1 MVAVKNAK
9 LKLVQVIHLQ
19 KMIYL
24 VITYHHQTIWNEILP
39 DTGKSLSEA
48 LIFALIKPQSWW
60 RQIFHLIMSSVH
72 ENWKLRTS
80 SEHVV
85 YTNCFCSVLFWHSEQ
100 VIYTTCSEHILS
112 LQFSCT
118 ELAIQW
124 TIFCHIVG

>member
-9 LKLVQVIHLQ
+9 LKLIQVIHRFAEDN
-19 KMIYL
+19 IFSY
-24 VITYHHQTIWNEILP
+24 YHHQTIWNEILP

-60 RQIFHLIMSSVH
+60 RQIVHLIMSSVH

-80 SEHVV
+80 SDHVV
-85 YTNCFCSVLFWHSEQ
+85 YTNWFFMFLFWHSEQ
-100 VIYTTCSEHILS
+100 FIYTTCSEHILS